1 MKKIFGLF
9 MLIIFL
15 ITGCG
20 NSNKVDKLV
29 IGIDDE
35 FAPMSFHNEQ
45 NELVGFEVDL
55 AREAAKR
62 LGAEIEFKPISWQH
76 KREEITS
83 GSVDLI
89 WNGLDITDKRKEYM
103 IFSKPYMED
112 RQILLVREDSDLDI
126 HSEGDLAGKIV
137 GTQAGSTS
145 DDYINQ
151 NAELKGKLKDYKAYE
166 KFNEVAD
173 ALKAGE
179 IEVIVCDEI
188 IARYEMNQNPN
199 NFKIVNVRIGNIADT
214 GIGFRKDNAALRD
227 EIQKVLDEMVA
238 DGTAQKI
245 SEEWFQADLIKTW

>member
-9 MLIIFL
+9 MLIIFF

-35 FAPMSFHNEQ
+35 FAPMSFHNQQ
-45 NELVGFEVDL
+45 NELVGFDIDL
-55 AREAAKR
+55 AKEAGKR

-112 RQILLVREDSDLDI
+112 RQILLVKIDSDLDI

-151 NAELKGKLKDYKAYE
+151 NAELKRLTK
-166 KFNEVAD
+166 NS
-173 ALKAGE
+173 
-179 IEVIVCDEI
+179 
-188 IARYEMNQNPN
+188 
-199 NFKIVNVRIGNIADT
+199 
-214 GIGFRKDNAALRD
+214 LR
-227 EIQKVLDEMVA
+227 LPR
-238 DGTAQKI
+238 
-245 SEEWFQADLIKTW
+245 L